1 MASQLMNKICCVK
14 NCWGVYE
21 QNSTVNTVRVDDMTI
36 EWAIIANEDE
46 WNAGNLVWFDVS

>member
-1 MASQLMNKICCVK
+1 MASQLMNKIYCVK

-21 QNSTVNTVRVDDMTI
+21 QNSTVNTVRVDDFTT

-46 WNAGNLVWFDVS
+46 WNAGNLV